1 MGYRLGQLRKYQ
13 YPQREMSSVGCPLRS
28 FERVWARLELLKA
41 ACYYYFLATAFC
53 GFTTARLGA
62 PASRDRTPKQHN

>member
-41 ACYYYFLATAFC
+41 ACYHYFFGD
-53 GFTTARLGA
+53 GFLWVHHRPFGRPGIA
-62 PASRDRTPKQHN
+62 